1 MRFLVLLCIL
11 NWLVPTDCFGEETKT
26 VSLATHTQIGRP
38 PTDADAQAIERIKK
52 IVLSQGDDARALANL
67 VQLTRRLPAP
77 TTSQLYYDLANAYL
91 QSGKYNQAANL
102 LQQLLNQHPDQP
114 VAGDALVT
122 LVRLYSSSEVT
133 YTESFSK
140 SGTRTQEEQLGLL
153 KYALYTANRTLQRN
167 AALANHS
174 ALTFQRAVA
183 TRLGGR
189 AQAAQGRLTRLKH
202 NAQAGDW
209 RTRALAEQWLQ
220 GKREDEPPMP
230 VVVCRQADEQPH
242 LDGQLNDS
250 LWQADKPL
258 QFSYDDG
265 FLYLA
270 ISTPKAAGQNYE
282 TDARPRTY
290 DADLTGHDHLQL
302 RLDLDR
308 DYATAF
314 ELAVDHRGQTNDRCW
329 HDTSWNPKWFVAAG
343 GDDSHWTIEAA
354 IPWKS
359 LTTTPP
365 QPGEAWAVAWHRVS
379 PNSKPHSPGEGVS
392 AIAEPFSLL
401 LFQ

>member
-1 MRFLVLLCIL
+1 MRFLSLLCFVGC
-11 NWLVPTDCFGEETKT
+11 LVPSDCYGEDTKSI
-26 VSLATHTQIGRP
+26 SLATHNQIGRP
-38 PTDADAQAIERIKK
+38 PTDIDAQAIDRIKK
-52 IVLSQGDDARALANL
+52 IVLNQGDDARALANL
-67 VQLTRRLPAP
+67 VQLTRKLPAP
-77 TTSQLYYDLANAYL
+77 TTSQLYYDLAKDYL
-91 QSGKYNQAANL
+91 QSGKYNQAGNL

-153 KYALYTANRTLQRN
+153 KYALYTADRTLQKN
-167 AALANHS
+167 SSLANHP

-189 AQAAQGRLTRLKH
+189 AKTAQGRLTRLKH
-202 NAQAGDW
+202 NAKADVW
-209 RTRALAEQWLQ
+209 RTRALAEHWLQ

-230 VVVCRQADEQPH
+230 VVVCRQAAERPH
-242 LDGQLNDS
+242 LDGLLDES
-250 LWQADKPL
+250 MWQSDEPV
-258 QFSYDDG
+258 QFSCDDG

-270 ISTPKAAGQNYE
+270 ISTPKVDSQNYD

-290 DADLTGHDHLQL
+290 DADLAGHDHLRL
-302 RLDLDR
+302 RLDRDR
-308 DYATAF
+308 DYATYF

-329 HDTSWNPKWFVAAG
+329 LDTSWNPKWFVAAG
-343 GDDSHWTIEAA
+343 GNETHWTIEAA
-354 IPWKS
+354 IPWYS

-365 QPGEAWAVAWHRVS
+365 QPGEAWAVAWNRILPPVAEAPS
-379 PNSKPHSPGEGVS
+379 PV
-392 AIAEPFSLL
+392 ADFSLL
-401 LFQ
+401 LFE